1 MHEEVEQK
9 VYRNDLDRALT
20 SQQTLN
26 EVLC

>member
-9 VYRNDLDRALT
+9 VYRGDLDTALQ